1 MAHRCLQDNGDN
13 LFSPSF
19 FSGYILSVVFAVDG
33 FTGLTRE
40 VPSTRLISG
49 EAPWMATVG
58 LSSCP
63 PICLAPPV

>member
-1 MAHRCLQDNGDN
+1 MTHGCFQDNSEKKKISH
-13 LFSPSF
+13 L
-19 FSGYILSVVFAVDG
+19 FSGYILNVVFAVDG

-49 EAPWMATVG
+49 EALWMATVG